1 MKKGTNNQRM
11 RGMFKLNRR
20 HLQLIKIFTIKALG
34 ISSSAIRQALVGKT
48 KKCKGYVFRY
58 TTNEL

>member
-1 MKKGTNNQRM
+1 
-11 RGMFKLNRR
+11 MFKLNRR